1 MNDPQ
6 QRDRQRRI
14 APPEAPSP
22 GGEARSQVYAPNSIW
37 TLGVIRDVG
46 KYAGTV
52 WTSGTPSD
60 PGSVLRWQRGRYA
73 RGQQPTF
80 GEYEAYGP
88 VETGYPVETKKGSD
102 FVALKV
108 SGSDIPGSAGF
119 IRATWRGG
127 FWIIEPMSIGGE
139 VAQFLVYNFVSYRDC
154 IMARKWDGQ
163 TTSTEQTMIA
173 KPWLVRRTPFDVTL
187 NGGVG
192 VNGIIYNYTSNIART
207 ATIQIPAA
215 SEKQVIVPAYFE
227 NQVIYAQR
235 GIVGGTAAVFEPTN
249 PIKVEWLE
257 IGSSRAFT
265 RKAVQT

>member
-14 APPEAPSP
+14 APPEAPSSS
-22 GGEARSQVYAPNSIW
+22 GEARSQVYAPNSIW

-46 KYAGTV
+46 KYVGTD
-52 WTSGTPSD
+52 WTPGTSSD

-73 RGQQPTF
+73 RGQQPTY

-108 SGSDIPGSAGF
+108 PTSGIPGSAGF

-127 FWIIEPMSIGGE
+127 FWIIETMGGGGE
-139 VAQFLVYNFVSYRDC
+139 VAQFLVYNFHSYHDC
-154 IMARKWDGQ
+154 IIARHWDGQ
-163 TTSTEQTMIA
+163 TCGTAQIIIA
-173 KPWLVRRTPFDVTL
+173 KPFLVRSTPFDFAL
-187 NGGVG
+187 NGGFL
-192 VNGIIYNYTSNIART
+192 VNGIKYVYRNPVERT
-207 ATIQIPAA
+207 AYRTSPSS
-215 SEKQVIVPAYFE
+215 SEKQVIVPPYWA
-227 NQVIYAQR
+227 NQLIYAQK
-235 GIVGGTAAVFEPTN
+235 GIVGGTAAKIDEPG
-249 PIKVEWLE
+249 PIKAEWLE

-265 RKAVQT
+265 RKADQT